1 MDHKYGV
8 KQEYFQ
14 SVLCTL
20 KSYHVLVETKNRLED
35 ELSDL
40 KGEVKILGV
49 TYGNTRVQSSGI
61 NKSTERNAL
70 WNVEDERELLLQI
83 LECDN
88 KMKLINDAVDQV
100 DEIYGQVIRLRY
112 IENKNWYEIADAL
125 YISERGGRSR
135 IEKGVKDLAY
145 LFYGDRALIKN
156 KIAS

>member
-1 MDHKYGV
+1 MFV
-8 KQEYFQ
+8 
-14 SVLCTL
+14 SL
-20 KSYHVLVETKNRLED
+20 
-35 ELSDL
+35 
-40 KGEVKILGV
+40 

-100 DEIYGQVIRLRY
+100 DELYGQVIRMKY
-112 IENKNWYEIADAL
+112 IDKYNWYEIMDKL
-125 YISERGGRSR
+125 YIAERTGRYR
-135 IEKGVKDLAY
+135 IKKGMEDLAY